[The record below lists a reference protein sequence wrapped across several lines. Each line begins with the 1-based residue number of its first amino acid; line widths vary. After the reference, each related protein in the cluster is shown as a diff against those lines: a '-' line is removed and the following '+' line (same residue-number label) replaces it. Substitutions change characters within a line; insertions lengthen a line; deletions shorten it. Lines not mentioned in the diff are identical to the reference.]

1 MSETNQIKFA
11 LYLEDWNY
19 ETGDKKLLRKKSKD
33 VTTTEYVKEMK
44 GSIFCPECCVGLFRS
59 PEEKD
64 FDTNGRKAFFA
75 HTSKHS
81 PDCGLRVKKAEGK
94 RYVNEEL
101 AKKAIED
108 EELVV
113 IKGFMK
119 EKPVPPNIDGPQEY
133 QGQPIEDKDG
143 GLSVVPIGRH
153 NGENLNLPSI
163 ITTVRGLCRNFNKNI
178 HKYFY
183 LPDRKNAVHLQD
195 LLVNV
200 KTVKDVDN
208 VPKLYF
214 GRITRSWN
222 CGPTPQNIRQTML
235 EYKQTG
241 EHKDFCLKATDAS
254 SQEHGI
260 DDNSKGKMVIMY
272 GVVTISGI
280 GLCIE
285 NIGWGEFAVLPDK
298 YEDLL

>member
-19 ETGDKKLLRKKSKD
+19 ETGDKKLLRKKSKE
-33 VTTTEYVKEMK
+33 VTTTEYLKEMK
-44 GSIFCPECCVGLFRS
+44 GRIFCPECCVGLFKS
-59 PEEKD
+59 PEDKD

-94 RYVNEEL
+94 RYDNEEL

-119 EKPVPPNIDGPQEY
+119 EKPIPPNIDEPQEY
-133 QGQPIEDKDG
+133 QGHPIEDKNG
-143 GLSVVPIGRH
+143 GVSVVPIGRH
-153 NGENLNLPSI
+153 NGENLNLPST
-163 ITTVRGLCRNFNKNI
+163 ITTIRGLCRNFNKNI

-183 LPDRKNAVHLQD
+183 LPGRNNAVHLQD
-195 LLVNV
+195 LLVDIRA
-200 KTVKDVDN
+200 VKDVDD

-214 GRITRSWN
+214 GRVTRSWN

-235 EYKQTG
+235 EYKQIG
-241 EHKDFCLKATDAS
+241 EYKDFCLKATDAS

-260 DDNSKGKMVIMY
+260 DDDSKGKMVIMY
-272 GVVTISGI
+272 GVVTVSGI

-285 NIGWGEFAVLPDK
+285 NVGWGEFAVLSKK